1 MTKLAILIGKEVQQ
15 HVFKAWWSL

>member
-1 MTKLAILIGKEVQQ
+1 MTKLAILIGKEVQ